1 MNKLLWT
8 LQIFWGLFFVLAN
21 GAPKLFLPIDALPMP
36 IPIAE
41 PVLKTIGVL
50 EILGGLGIILPGATR
65 MHTWLTPLAALG
77 LTLTAL
83 GGATY
88 QFIARQP
95 ESGIFAIAVALFCAF
110 VAYGRWKVLPHRD
123 RSSANGASARAI

>member
-8 LQIFWGLFFVLAN
+8 LQIFWGLFFALAS
-21 GAPKLFLPIDALPMP
+21 GAPKLFLPIDSLPMP
-36 IPIAE
+36 VPISE
-41 PVLKTIGVL
+41 PVLKTIGIL
-50 EILGGLGIILPGATR
+50 EVLGGLGVMLPGVTR

-88 QFIARQP
+88 QFMANQP
-95 ESGIFAIAVALFCAF
+95 GNAVFAIVVALFCAF
-110 VAYGRWKVLPHRD
+110 IAYGRWNLLPHRD
-123 RSSANGASARAI
+123 RSTANDASAI

>member
-8 LQIFWGLFFVLAN
+8 LQIFWGLFFVLAS

-50 EILGGLGIILPGATR
+50 EVLGGLGIILPGVTR
-65 MHTWLTPLAALG
+65 KYTWLTPLAALG

-88 QFIARQP
+88 QTMANEP
-95 ESGIFAIAVALFCAF
+95 GNTVFAIVVALFCAF
-110 VAYGRWKVLPHRD
+110 IAYSRWKVLPHRS
-123 RSSANGASARAI
+123 RPSVNGATAAMI

>member
-8 LQIFWGLFFVLAN
+8 LQIFWGLFFALAS

-41 PVLKTIGVL
+41 PVLKTIGLL
-50 EILGGLGIILPGATR
+50 EVLGGLGIILPGVTR
-65 MHTWLTPLAALG
+65 MYPWLTPLAALG

-88 QFIARQP
+88 QMMANQT
-95 ESGIFAIAVALFCAF
+95 GNAVFAVVVALFCAF
-110 VAYGRWKVLPHRD
+110 IAYGRWKVLPHRG
-123 RSSANGASARAI
+123 RASVNEATAAII